1 MKKNIFKIEDSIY
14 EQKGSNNGKIG
25 ILAIYFF
32 GIDIWHF
39 FIHKKWIFNKIEY
52 MFMIFYNTP

>member
-1 MKKNIFKIEDSIY
+1 MSNSLNKMKKNIFKIEDSIY

-32 GIDIWHF
+32 GIDI
-39 FIHKKWIFNKIEY
+39 
-52 MFMIFYNTP
+52 